1 MFKGIPKMNKQGSG
15 GRFSQ
20 IFVVGVSTLFSLKEI
35 KWVQFQN
42 TQFRT
47 FALHLEKTWQI
58 VL

>member
-35 KWVQFQN
+35 KWCN
-42 TQFRT
+42 SKTHN
-47 FALHLEKTWQI
+47 FALLLYIWRRLGK
-58 VL
+58 